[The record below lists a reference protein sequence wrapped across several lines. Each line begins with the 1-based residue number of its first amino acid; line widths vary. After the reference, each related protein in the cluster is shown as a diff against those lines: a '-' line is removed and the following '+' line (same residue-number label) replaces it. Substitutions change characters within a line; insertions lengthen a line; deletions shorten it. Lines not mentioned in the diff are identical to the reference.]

1 MAVVRP
7 AKPAPTM
14 RMEMP
19 VGGLGY
25 EDVKG
30 MVASGG
36 VEVALRW
43 SEVVVRSGCGEGC
56 LEEHR

>member
-25 EDVKG
+25 GEG
-30 MVASGG
+30 MVVGLGG
-36 VEVALRW
+36 VEV
-43 SEVVVRSGCGEGC
+43 SDEVEVNGEV
-56 LEEHR
+56 